1 MDYLKKNEIEYWP
14 PQSGSML
21 YRIDVQIPICRAVIF
36 QFYRRQEFDYWYR
49 KSTEKLTAEGN
60 DYEG

>member
-1 MDYLKKNEIEYWP
+1 MWKTLIYYKPEY
-14 PQSGSML
+14 
-21 YRIDVQIPICRAVIF
+21 IDLANKL

>member
-21 YRIDVQIPICRAVIF
+21 YRIDIQIQVCLDEVIP
-36 QFYRRQEFDYWYR
+36 FYVAIIF
-49 KSTEKLTAEGN
+49 
-60 DYEG
+60 